1 MVSTADIDIR
11 CAKWNYY
18 FSQGRQ
24 PKTCLDDLD
33 ARTGNQDF
41 MNITKGLRVP
51 DRVHFVYPYEKLCS
65 QNGCTV
71 IENNVLYYSDAHHLP
86 KDGAMLIMPDIVK
99 ILQH

>member
-1 MVSTADIDIR
+1 
-11 CAKWNYY
+11 
-18 FSQGRQ
+18 
-24 PKTCLDDLD
+24 
-33 ARTGNQDF
+33 

-71 IENNVLYYSDAHHLP
+71 IENNVLYYSDAHHLT